1 MKPRIVG
8 SALALLLF
16 VGLAIYGWQGVVRL
30 RHMREQLDGLERD
43 NAALRQQAERLTQVI
58 DRLRNDPAYL
68 ERIAREERGM
78 VRPGETILKF
88 PSKDKAG
95 R

>member
-1 MKPRIVG
+1 MSLRVVG
-8 SALALLLF
+8 TTLLLLLV
-16 VGLAIYGWQGVVRL
+16 VGLGIYGWQGVVRL
-30 RHMREQLDGLERD
+30 REMREQLHALERD
-43 NAALRQQAERLTQVI
+43 NVALRQQTERLTQTI

-78 VRPGETILKF
+78 ARRGETILKF
-88 PSKDKAG
+88 PSKDRAD

>member
-1 MKPRIVG
+1 MRPRVVVV
-8 SALALLLF
+8 ALALLLF
-16 VGLAIYGWQGVVRL
+16 VGLAIYGWQGIVRL
-30 RHMREQLDGLERD
+30 RHMREQLLTLERD

-58 DRLRNDPAYL
+58 DRLRNDPTYL

-88 PSKDKAG
+88 PPKDKAG

>member
-1 MKPRIVG
+1 VNVRIVG
-8 SALALLLF
+8 AALLLLLF
-16 VGLAIYGWQGVVRL
+16 VGLAVYGWQGVVRL
-30 RHMREQLDGLERD
+30 REMRAQLVALERD
-43 NAALRQQAERLTQVI
+43 NATLREQAERLAQVI

-78 VRPGETILKF
+78 ARPGETILKF
-88 PSKDKAG
+88 PARDKAG

>member
-1 MKPRIVG
+1 MKPRVVVG
-8 SALALLLF
+8 VLVLLLF
-16 VGLAIYGWQGVVRL
+16 VGLAVYGWQGVVRL
-30 RHMREQLDGLERD
+30 RQMREQLQTLERE
-43 NAALRQQAERLTQVI
+43 NAALRQQADRLAQVI
-58 DRLRNDPAYL
+58 DRLRNDPVYL

-78 VRPGETILKF
+78 VRPGETVLKF

>member
-1 MKPRIVG
+1 VRLRVVGGVLIV
-8 SALALLLF
+8 LLL
-16 VGLAIYGWQGVVRL
+16 VGLGTYGWQGVIRL
-30 RHMREQLDGLERD
+30 REMRTQLQTLERD
-43 NAALRQQAERLTQVI
+43 NVALRQQAERLAQVI

-88 PSKDKAG
+88 PSKDKAA

>member
-1 MKPRIVG
+1 VRPRVVG
-8 SALALLLF
+8 GVFVLLLF
-16 VGLAIYGWQGVVRL
+16 VGLGVYGWQGVVRL
-30 RHMREQLDGLERD
+30 RQMRDQLQTLERE
-43 NAALRQQAERLTQVI
+43 NVALRREAERLTQVI

-88 PSKDKAG
+88 PSKDKASH
-95 R
+95 

>member
-1 MKPRIVG
+1 MRPRVAGGILV
-8 SALALLLF
+8 LVILI
-16 VGLAIYGWQGVVRL
+16 GLVVYGWQGVVRV
-30 RHMREQLDGLERD
+30 RHLREQLQALERE
-43 NAALRQQAERLTQVI
+43 NVSLRRDAERLAQTI

-78 VRPGETILKF
+78 VRPGETVLKF
-88 PSKDKAG
+88 PPRDKAS

>member
-1 MKPRIVG
+1 MNLRVVG
-8 SALALLLF
+8 AVLVLLLF
-16 VGLAIYGWQGVVRL
+16 VGLGVYGWHGVVRL
-30 RHMREQLDGLERD
+30 RQMHEQLQSLERE
-43 NAALRQQAERLTQVI
+43 NVTLRREAERLVQVI

-78 VRPGETILKF
+78 VRPGETVLKF
-88 PSKDKAG
+88 PPKDRAG

>member
-1 MKPRIVG
+1 VRPRVVVV
-8 SALALLLF
+8 ALALLLF
-16 VGLAIYGWQGVVRL
+16 VGLAIYGWQGIVRL
-30 RHMREQLDGLERD
+30 RHMREQLLTLERD

-58 DRLRNDPAYL
+58 DRLRNDPTYL

-88 PSKDKAG
+88 PPKDKAG

>member
-1 MKPRIVG
+1 VKPRVVG
-8 SALALLLF
+8 GLLVLLLF
-16 VGLAIYGWQGVVRL
+16 VGLAVYGWQGVVRV
-30 RHMREQLDGLERD
+30 RQMREQLLTLERE
-43 NAALRQQAERLTQVI
+43 NAALRQQADRLAQVI

-78 VRPGETILKF
+78 VRPGETVLKF
-88 PSKDKAG
+88 PSKDRAG

>member
-1 MKPRIVG
+1 MKPRVVG
-8 SALALLLF
+8 TVLAVVLF
-16 VGLAIYGWQGVVRL
+16 AGLSVYGWQGVVRL
-30 RHMREQLDGLERD
+30 RHMREQLSTLERD
-43 NAALRQQAERLTQVI
+43 NAALRQQAERLAQVI

-78 VRPGETILKF
+78 ARPGETILKF

>member
-1 MKPRIVG
+1 MRLRIVG
-8 SALALLLF
+8 AVLLLLVC
-16 VGLAIYGWQGVVRL
+16 VGFGVYGWHGVVRL
-30 RHMREQLDGLERD
+30 RDMREQLVALERD
-43 NAALRQQAERLTQVI
+43 NAALRAQAERLAQTI

-78 VRPGETILKF
+78 ARPGETILKF
-88 PSKDKAG
+88 PPKDKAA

>member
-1 MKPRIVG
+1 MKPRVVG
-8 SALALLLF
+8 AVLILLLF
-16 VGLAIYGWQGVVRL
+16 VGLGVYGWHGVVRL
-30 RHMREQLDGLERD
+30 RQMHEQLQSLERE
-43 NAALRQQAERLTQVI
+43 NVTLRREAERLVQVI

-78 VRPGETILKF
+78 VRPGETVLKF
-88 PSKDKAG
+88 PPKDRAG

>member
-1 MKPRIVG
+1 MRPRVAG
-8 SALALLLF
+8 GLLVLLLLI
-16 VGLAIYGWQGVVRL
+16 GLGIYGWQGVVRL
-30 RHMREQLDGLERD
+30 GHMRDQLAALERE
-43 NAALRQQAERLTQVI
+43 NATLRREADRLAQVI

-78 VRPGETILKF
+78 ARPGETVLKF
-88 PSKDKAG
+88 PPRDKTS